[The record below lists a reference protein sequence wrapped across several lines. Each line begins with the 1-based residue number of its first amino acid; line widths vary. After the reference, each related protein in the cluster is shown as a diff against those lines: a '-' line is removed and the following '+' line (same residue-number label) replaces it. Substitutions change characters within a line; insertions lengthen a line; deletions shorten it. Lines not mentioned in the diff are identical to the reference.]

1 MAEHEFEKLLGG
13 FAADTLTAEE
23 KQQLYLA
30 ALGNQDLFNALADE
44 QALKE
49 LLADP
54 IVRRRLLQ
62 ALQSSQAENSNGSA
76 SWFGWFQRPAGL
88 AWAGGLAGAVLAA
101 VLGTQ
106 LYQESLR
113 QAAQLTTKEEARP
126 PLPSS
131 PVPTPTQSANP
142 MTNEPST
149 ASEQKSRSALPPRKE
164 ASTGTTSSQAPRLH
178 ATPDEQR
185 THRLERDAPVLHEE
199 IDTMTKQIE
208 PSSGILPTST
218 DKSAPQLTA
227 PPSPPSY
234 SAATAPHSQ
243 SRADSAM
250 PSQERASL
258 SARSL
263 FYGTGPQG
271 QDKSMAGD
279 TRRREKAASESAQ
292 SPGQS
297 ELTTQPLAMAKSKR
311 ASSLQPVG
319 IRYSLTP
326 EEPSEPLQE
335 RGTGMDMPEMPKKL
349 TVESNQDGFLQVWN
363 QDGSSNPQLLF
374 PTSATD
380 QPRSKLTAHIPLTI
394 SVPSTPNMLIIR
406 FSRTDTVPSVTFD
419 RSLPDDST
427 QHQLRESVLT
437 DELSSFPPPIY
448 YIINQDPSLSEIV
461 VHIAPSQP

>member
-1 MAEHEFEKLLGG
+1 MNHDIEKLLGG

-54 IVRRRLLQ
+54 IVRRRLLH
-62 ALQSSQAENSNGSA
+62 ALQSTQAENSNGSA

-106 LYQESLR
+106 VYQESLR
-113 QAAQLTTKEEARP
+113 QEAQSTTKEEARP

-131 PVPTPTQSANP
+131 PVPAPTQPATP
-142 MTNEPST
+142 LTNAPPT
-149 ASEQKSRSALPPRKE
+149 TSEQKSRSSLPPRRE
-164 ASTGTTSSQAPRLH
+164 ASTDKTSSQAAPPH
-178 ATPDEQR
+178 ATLDERR
-185 THRLERDAPVLHEE
+185 THRLERDAPVSHAE
-199 IDTMTKQIE
+199 TGVVQKQIE
-208 PSSGILPTST
+208 LSSERLPTSA
-218 DKSAPQLTA
+218 DKSAPSA
-227 PPSPPSY
+227 PLQQPGVDRTMPP
-234 SAATAPHSQ
+234 
-243 SRADSAM
+243 
-250 PSQERASL
+250 QESASL

-263 FYGTGPQG
+263 FYGTGPQR
-271 QDKSMAGD
+271 QDKSMAGN

-292 SPGQS
+292 SPDQS
-297 ELTTQPLAMAKSKR
+297 ELIPQSLAMAKSKR
-311 ASSLQPVG
+311 ASPLQPLG
-319 IRYSLTP
+319 IRYSLIFKEQSEHFQDGATDTATP
-326 EEPSEPLQE
+326 EAPQE
-335 RGTGMDMPEMPKKL
+335 L

-374 PTSATD
+374 PTSETD

-394 SVPSTPNMLIIR
+394 SVPSTPNMLFIR

-448 YIINQDPSLSEIV
+448 YIVNQDPSLSEII